1 MYNSNVSLHAT
12 HQYPTTNLVE
22 KLVQSGKLYLGCMNI
37 KQLWIA
43 SGFMKTAITILTPLL
58 LVVLGKIL
66 VSSMS

>member
-37 KQLWIA
+37 KQL
-43 SGFMKTAITILTPLL
+43 
-58 LVVLGKIL
+58 
-66 VSSMS
+66 